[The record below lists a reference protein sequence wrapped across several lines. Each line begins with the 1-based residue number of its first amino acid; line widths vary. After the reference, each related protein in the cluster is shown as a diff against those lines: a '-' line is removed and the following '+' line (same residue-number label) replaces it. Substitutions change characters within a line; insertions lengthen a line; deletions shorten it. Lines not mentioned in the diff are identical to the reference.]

1 MDQVNIKGKIFH
13 KFISSDEI
21 ALVIKSLSDRINKDY
36 AEKEVLFLIVLN
48 GAFMFASDLLKQ
60 IEGNHK
66 ISFIKLSSYQ
76 GLCSTDE
83 VKELIGLN
91 EDLKDKNIIVIE
103 DIIDTGITMEC
114 LKERILAKEPSSFEI
129 CTLMFKPKAFKKD
142 YNIKYIGREISNE
155 FIIGYGFD
163 FDGYGRNI
171 KDIYQLK
178 D

>member
-1 MDQVNIKGKIFH
+1 
-13 KFISSDEI
+13 
-21 ALVIKSLSDRINKDY
+21 VIKSLSDRINKDY
-36 AEKEVLFLIVLN
+36 ADKEVLFLIVLN

-60 IEGNHK
+60 IEGNHRL
-66 ISFIKLSSYQ
+66 SFIKLSSYQ
-76 GLCSTDE
+76 GLCSNE
-83 VKELIGLN
+83 KVRELIGID
-91 EDLKDKNIIVIE
+91 EDLKGRDIIIIE
-103 DIIDTGITMEC
+103 DIIDSGNTMEC
-114 LKERILAKEPSSFEI
+114 LRELIIAQEPSSLEI

-142 YNIKYIGREISNE
+142 YRIKYVGREISNE

>member
-1 MDQVNIKGKIFH
+1 MNQIIIKGKTFH
-13 KFISSDEI
+13 KFISSNEI
-21 ALVIKSLSDRINKDY
+21 DLVIKSLSDRINKDY
-36 AEKEVLFLIVLN
+36 ADKEVLFLIVLN

-60 IEGNHK
+60 IEGNHRL
-66 ISFIKLSSYQ
+66 SFIKLSSYQ
-76 GLCSTDE
+76 GLCSNE
-83 VKELIGLN
+83 KVRELIGID
-91 EDLKDKNIIVIE
+91 EDLKGRDIIIIE
-103 DIIDTGITMEC
+103 DIIDSGNTMEC
-114 LKERILAKEPSSFEI
+114 LRELIIAQEPSSLEI

-142 YNIKYIGREISNE
+142 YRIKYVGREISNE

>member
-1 MDQVNIKGKIFH
+1 M
-13 KFISSDEI
+13 
-21 ALVIKSLSDRINKDY
+21 IKSLSDRINKDY
-36 AEKEVLFLIVLN
+36 ADKEVLFLIVLN

-60 IEGNHK
+60 IEGNHRL
-66 ISFIKLSSYQ
+66 SFIKLSSYQ
-76 GLCSTDE
+76 GLCSNE
-83 VKELIGLN
+83 KVRELIGID
-91 EDLKDKNIIVIE
+91 EDLKGRDIIIIE
-103 DIIDTGITMEC
+103 DIIDSGNTMEC
-114 LKERILAKEPSSFEI
+114 LRELIIAQEPSSLEI

-142 YNIKYIGREISNE
+142 YRIKYVGREISNE

>member
-76 GLCSTDE
+76 GLSSTDE

-103 DIIDTGITMEC
+103 DIIDTGITM
-114 LKERILAKEPSSFEI
+114 
-129 CTLMFKPKAFKKD
+129 
-142 YNIKYIGREISNE
+142 
-155 FIIGYGFD
+155 
-163 FDGYGRNI
+163 
-171 KDIYQLK
+171 
-178 D
+178 

>member
-1 MDQVNIKGKIFH
+1 MNQIIIKGKTFH
-13 KFISSDEI
+13 KFISSNEI
-21 ALVIKSLSDRINKDY
+21 DLVIKSLSDRINKDY
-36 AEKEVLFLIVLN
+36 ADKEVLFLIVLN

-60 IEGNHK
+60 IEGNHRL
-66 ISFIKLSSYQ
+66 SFIKLSSYQ
-76 GLCSTDE
+76 GLCSNE
-83 VKELIGLN
+83 KVRELIGID
-91 EDLKDKNIIVIE
+91 EDLKGRDIIIIE
-103 DIIDTGITMEC
+103 DIIDSGNTMEC
-114 LKERILAKEPSSFEI
+114 LRELIIAQEPSSLEI

-142 YNIKYIGREISNE
+142 YRIKYVGKEISNE